1 MIRIYYDNKQAII
14 INERTKT
21 YRYVSRQEAQL
32 YAKLVNAS
40 LSQRQALNQREELL
54 IGWGYKNVG

>member
-1 MIRIYYDNKQAII
+1 M
-14 INERTKT
+14 T
-21 YRYVSRQEAQL
+21 YRFVSRQEAQL